1 MPKIAG
7 LAIAAAGLAHF
18 VRPQLFEPISKP
30 LFPHNTR
37 RHIYTNGS
45 IETALGLGM
54 ISRKTRKL
62 ALLSGAGYLGYLGLT
77 AARSTR

>member
-7 LAIAAAGLAHF
+7 LAVAAAGLAHF

-37 RHIYTNGS
+37 QHIYTNGS
-45 IETALGLGM
+45 IETALGVGLLFP
-54 ISRKTRKL
+54 KTRKL
-62 ALLSGAGYLGYLGLT
+62 AAIGGLGYLAYLGWL
-77 AARSTR
+77 ASQA